1 MISLQINKNSDS
13 DLFLQ
18 QRTKSSTPNLQPSQP
33 PTPIF
38 NPILQPNSNN
48 LTIMEQSKTTPIVS
62 FEPSEILPFKLTP
75 SSSTS
80 SSYLQIKNLSDSFII
95 YKIKLSNPDL
105 FQIENS
111 PGSIPPGS
119 CKKLKLTYMSSPSP
133 PSSMQKFLALISQTS
148 SPNVDPE
155 DLFWETNCQTFKFWP
170 SFVESDS
177 KSPFESETELA
188 LSKNRLLKDKIEK
201 NKQKLE
207 ESKNLNYLT
216 KEKMGAFGITEL
228 VVLFIS
234 GVILGLLINIFIK
247 SR

>member
-1 MISLQINKNSDS
+1 
-13 DLFLQ
+13 
-18 QRTKSSTPNLQPSQP
+18 
-33 PTPIF
+33 
-38 NPILQPNSNN
+38 
-48 LTIMEQSKTTPIVS
+48 MEQSKTSPIVS
-62 FEPSEILPFKLTP
+62 FDPSEILPFKLSP

-80 SSYLQIKNLSDSFII
+80 TCYLQIKNLSDTFII

-111 PGSIPPGS
+111 PGSIPPGCS
-119 CKKLKLTYMSSPSP
+119 RKLKLTYTSSPSP
-133 PSSMQKFLALISQTS
+133 PKSMQKFLALISQSS
-148 SPNVDPE
+148 SPSPDPE
-155 DLFWETNCQTFKFWP
+155 DLNWEKTCQVFKFWS

-177 KSPFESETELA
+177 KPAVESETELA

-228 VVLFIS
+228 VALFIS
-234 GVILGLLINIFIK
+234 GFILGLLINIFIK